1 MNDDKKII
9 YRFMR
14 NFLFSIR
21 NIDSSDLCEFY
32 VYDVN
37 VSILFVAVRWNCGIE
52 VREDS
57 FYAIG

>member
-1 MNDDKKII
+1 
-9 YRFMR
+9 MR

-21 NIDSSDLCEFY
+21 NIDSPDLCEFY
-32 VYDVN
+32 VYDIN

>member
-1 MNDDKKII
+1 MIKKLFIVLL
-9 YRFMR
+9 R

-21 NIDSSDLCEFY
+21 NTDSSDLCEFY
-32 VYDVN
+32 VYDIN

>member
-1 MNDDKKII
+1 MIKKLFIVLL
-9 YRFMR
+9 R

-21 NIDSSDLCEFY
+21 NTDSSDLCEFY
-32 VYDVN
+32 VYDIN
-37 VSILFVAVRWNCGIE
+37 VSILFVAVRWNCEIE